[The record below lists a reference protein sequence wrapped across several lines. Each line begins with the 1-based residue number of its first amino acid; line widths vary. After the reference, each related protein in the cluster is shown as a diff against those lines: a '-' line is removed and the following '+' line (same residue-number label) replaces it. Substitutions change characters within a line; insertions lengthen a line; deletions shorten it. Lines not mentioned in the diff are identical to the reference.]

1 VGVLRPWF
9 KKSLCA
15 AVGVLRPWFKKSL
28 CAATCGCFTTVVLK
42 IAVYCDLW
50 VFYDHR
56 GTKEKKETT
65 ATNIGYAQLL
75 AF

>member
-1 VGVLRPWF
+1 
-9 KKSLCA
+9 
-15 AVGVLRPWFKKSL
+15 
-28 CAATCGCFTTVVLK
+28 
-42 IAVYCDLW
+42 VYCDLW

-75 AF
+75 AFEYIWYADFLFSICLGRQILLRKSANASIAAR